1 MVVQHCGLDHNDPM
15 DTIDS
20 YHKSANAAAYELVN
34 PGGGGA
40 AVVVCDHASPHVPP
54 EYDQLGMAPSSFERH
69 IAYDIGAAEVSR
81 HLAEMLDCPAVLA
94 SYSRLLIDLNRG
106 RHDPTLVMKLS
117 DGDIIPRNR
126 LVDPYQDRD
135 EFEHRIR
142 HFYEPYHQAVSDIVE
157 CKLAE
162 PLLPAVYSIHSFTPA
177 WKGQKRDWEIGVL
190 WDKDDRLVTPLIE
203 RLEGAGYCVGNNQPY
218 VGYIHGDCMSQHGTA
233 RGLPHVL
240 IEVRQDLIAA
250 PDGQKRWATI
260 LADVLKDIAQSVG
273 PYEIEH
279 FGSRNEPVFGSV

>member
-1 MVVQHCGLDHNDPM
+1 M
-15 DTIDS
+15 DSIDS
-20 YHKSANAAAYELVN
+20 YHKTSNAAAAYELVN
-34 PGGGGA
+34 PNGAGA

-94 SYSRLLIDLNRG
+94 CYSRLLIDLNRG

-126 LVDPYQDRD
+126 LVDPYQDSE

-142 HFYEPYHQAVSDIVE
+142 HFYEPYHRAVSDVVE
-157 CKLAE
+157 RKIAE
-162 PLLPAVYSIHSFTPA
+162 PLLPSVYSIHSFTPA
-177 WKGQKRDWEIGVL
+177 WKGDKRDWELGVL

-203 RLEGAGYCVGNNQPY
+203 RLEGAGYCVGNNLPY
-218 VGYIHGDCMSQHGTA
+218 VGYIQGDCMSQHGTA

-240 IEVRQDLIAA
+240 IEVRQDLIAE
-250 PDGQKRWATI
+250 PEGQMKWAGI
-260 LADVLKDIAQSVG
+260 LADVIRDMSLAAG
-273 PYEIEH
+273 PHEIQH
-279 FGSRNEPVFGSV
+279 FGSRNDLNEG